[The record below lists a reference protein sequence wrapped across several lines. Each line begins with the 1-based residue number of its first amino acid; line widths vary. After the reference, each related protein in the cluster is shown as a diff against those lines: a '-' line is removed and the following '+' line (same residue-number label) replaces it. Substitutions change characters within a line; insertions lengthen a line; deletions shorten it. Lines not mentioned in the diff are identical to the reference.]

1 MYDSSFKQH
10 VQALYE
16 SGLSARDVASQT
28 GVSAPTVISWAH
40 EANIVRPRVEKGRR
54 GLEEGSTRR
63 TRDGYVKVKL
73 GGEWVLEH
81 RAVMADTLGRALR
94 PGETVHHINGDRADN
109 RPENLQLRN
118 GNHGPGRRL
127 VCRACGSHD
136 LDEVAL
142 D

>member
-1 MYDSSFKQH
+1 M
-10 VQALYE
+10 
-16 SGLSARDVASQT
+16 
-28 GVSAPTVISWAH
+28 
-40 EANIVRPRVEKGRR
+40 
-54 GLEEGSTRR
+54 EEGSTRR